1 MLNSIY
7 YENNRKEMVILLL
20 SFSASRIVFCYN
32 QSITLLSTPLKPQ
45 INKHGPDKSSTRG
58 FKCEVIVLN

>member
-20 SFSASRIVFCYN
+20 SFSGSRIVFCYN

-45 INKHGPDKSSTRG
+45 INKLGPDKSST
-58 FKCEVIVLN
+58 